1 MTAQNFFRRLLKSV
15 WVESNRTLHTLHNGE
30 EEYLWTGADDAL
42 ELDEAIKN
50 LAKRPSDDITKAEK
64 LEVPVE
70 DLIGWTILDTRI
82 ESQLL
87 EWKRLLRIK
96 EKKHAKYLNG

>member
-15 WVESNRTLHTLHNGE
+15 WVENKLYNGE
-30 EEYLWTGADDAL
+30 DAYLWTGADDAL